1 MQMRQVF
8 TAETLSRRV
17 KQKNLSGELR
27 LQPFR
32 WTLAGRTQRRQ
43 RELTDAKPEFATAKI
58 FLCRLR
64 ANIEDEVSRLFAGM
78 TGPVFGFLCRSAPQR
93 WFHVSGLRRSLASA
107 VTG

>member
-1 MQMRQVF
+1 MQMRQAF

-32 WTLAGRTQRRQ
+32 WTPAGRTQRRQ
-43 RELTDAKPEFATAKI
+43 RELGADATRKFATAKI

-93 WFHVSGLRRSLASA
+93 WLHVSGLRWASV